1 MHLFKKLAKAF
12 MIILLAAVTGFALAG
27 CGGSGA
33 SSSSAKAPAAGAAKT
48 PAKPG
53 DKLIIRML
61 DIGQGDAFLLEK
73 DGKFAMIDTGDVEH
87 REALVKYLHEYG
99 VKELSN
105 VIITHPH
112 ADHMGGMKAVFD
124 NIKVD
129 NIYDDGVPTNTN
141 TYKTYLKNI
150 KTKNIPFHIPK
161 AGETIALFD
170 GVDFHV
176 AGPVSEITD
185 QKGRPDL
192 NNNSIV
198 GKLTYGDFSML
209 FTGDAEKEE
218 ESAILKSGF
227 GLKSDVLKVGHHGS
241 RTGTTPSFLKAVTPK
256 EAFIS
261 CGQGNDYGH
270 PHKETMTKLENAG
283 IHIFRTDRDGTV
295 TLTTDG
301 STYQIAKEH

>member
-1 MHLFKKLAKAF
+1 MGVLKTGGFYAF
-12 MIILLAAVTGFALAG
+12 IQKVSKSIYDHPSGSCHRLCTGRLR
-27 CGGSGA
+27 GSGA

-161 AGETIALFD
+161 
-170 GVDFHV
+170 
-176 AGPVSEITD
+176 
-185 QKGRPDL
+185 GR
-192 NNNSIV
+192 
-198 GKLTYGDFSML
+198 
-209 FTGDAEKEE
+209 
-218 ESAILKSGF
+218 
-227 GLKSDVLKVGHHGS
+227 
-241 RTGTTPSFLKAVTPK
+241 R
-256 EAFIS
+256 
-261 CGQGNDYGH
+261 NDCS
-270 PHKETMTKLENAG
+270 L
-283 IHIFRTDRDGTV
+283 
-295 TLTTDG
+295 
-301 STYQIAKEH
+301 

>member
-150 KTKNIPFHIPK
+150 KTKNIR
-161 AGETIALFD
+161 
-170 GVDFHV
+170 
-176 AGPVSEITD
+176 S
-185 QKGRPDL
+185 
-192 NNNSIV
+192 
-198 GKLTYGDFSML
+198 
-209 FTGDAEKEE
+209 
-218 ESAILKSGF
+218 
-227 GLKSDVLKVGHHGS
+227 
-241 RTGTTPSFLKAVTPK
+241 
-256 EAFIS
+256 
-261 CGQGNDYGH
+261 
-270 PHKETMTKLENAG
+270 
-283 IHIFRTDRDGTV
+283 IFRRPAKRLLS
-295 TLTTDG
+295 LTALI
-301 STYQIAKEH
+301 ST

>member
-1 MHLFKKLAKAF
+1 
-12 MIILLAAVTGFALAG
+12 
-27 CGGSGA
+27 
-33 SSSSAKAPAAGAAKT
+33 
-48 PAKPG
+48 
-53 DKLIIRML
+53 ML

-218 ESAILKSGF
+218 ESAIL
-227 GLKSDVLKVGHHGS
+227 
-241 RTGTTPSFLKAVTPK
+241 TGTTPSFLKAVAPK